1 VNIRSDR
8 RSRHRASDRD
18 LLLQTADR
26 VFSQR
31 GYNATS
37 MRDRARAAGF
47 SIGGV
52 YQCFGTKDDL
62 YLAIIDR
69 SADLCPR
76 QD

>member
-18 LLLQTADR
+18 LLLQMDDR
-26 VFSQR
+26 VFSER
-31 GYNATS
+31 GYDTAS
-37 MRDRARAAGF
+37 MRDIARADGF

-52 YQCFGTKDDL
+52 SQSLGTKGDL

-69 SADLCPR
+69 SLDLCPL